1 MNQPKDKRVGSL
13 SFSRSSNRESMD
25 TQKTDTDWG
34 YYLSNRETLI
44 AAVVTRA
51 EAVPGVEF
59 ITSQEQFMQFAIMN
73 RPGGEEIRAH
83 SHLSRQRSVT
93 NTQEVLIILRGRL
106 RVDFYDEQSNYLVS
120 DVLGKGDAV
129 ALFAGGHG
137 FQVLEESQFFEVK
150 QGPFIP
156 ALDKLP
162 IAPVSATKLKMISK

>member
-1 MNQPKDKRVGSL
+1 
-13 SFSRSSNRESMD
+13 MD
-25 TQKTDTDWG
+25 TQKLDTGWG
-34 YYLSNRETLI
+34 YYLSHRERLL

-51 EAVPGVEF
+51 EAVAGVEF

-83 SHLSRQRSVT
+83 AHLSRQRSVT
-93 NTQEVLIILRGRL
+93 NTQEVLIILNGSL

-137 FQVLEESQFFEVK
+137 FQVLEDCQFFEVK

-156 ALDKLP
+156 ALDKVP
-162 IAPVSATKLKMISK
+162 IPPVGTTKIKMISK